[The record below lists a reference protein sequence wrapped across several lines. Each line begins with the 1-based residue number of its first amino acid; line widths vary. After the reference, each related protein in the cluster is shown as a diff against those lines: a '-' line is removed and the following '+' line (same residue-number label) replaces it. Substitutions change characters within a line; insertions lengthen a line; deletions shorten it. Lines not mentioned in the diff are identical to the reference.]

1 MTTWQH
7 LTPQRWAALGLCA
20 ESRAEYMA
28 FGTPEQ
34 AYHACTRADDLI
46 RVVFALLSRERM
58 AAILCATIR
67 PEIAHNASAAT
78 CLSVVERW
86 TRGDATRDEVRAAV
100 EAVEARAAWAAWAV
114 ARAAVEA
121 VEAAVEAAA
130 WAAVEARS
138 HLRMCDHIRALL
150 PWSEVVGLLEVQR

>member
-1 MTTWQH
+1 MTTMTWQH

-34 AYHACTRADDLI
+34 AWYACTRADDLI

-86 TRGDATRDEVRAAV
+86 TRGDATRDEVRAAA
-100 EAVEARAAWAAWAV
+100 EAAWAAWAAEAAWAV
-114 ARAAVEA
+114 EAAAWAVEA
-121 VEAAVEAAA
+121 VEAAA
-130 WAAVEARS
+130 AAVEA
-138 HLRMCDHIRALL
+138 
-150 PWSEVVGLLEVQR
+150 VVPLFSLWRRRRHR

>member
-100 EAVEARAAWAAWAV
+100 EAVEARAAWAAWAAWACPRRG
-114 ARAAVEA
+114 ARAAA
-121 VEAAVEAAA
+121 SS
-130 WAAVEARS
+130 R
-138 HLRMCDHIRALL
+138 
-150 PWSEVVGLLEVQR
+150 

>member
-20 ESRAEYMA
+20 ACRANYMA
-28 FGTPEQ
+28 LGTPEQ
-34 AYHACTRADDLI
+34 AWYACARADDLI
-46 RVVFALLSRERM
+46 QVVFALLSRERM

-67 PEIAHNASAAT
+67 PEIAHNASATT

-86 TRGDATRDEVRAAV
+86 TRGDATRDEVRVAWAAARAE
-100 EAVEARAAWAAWAV
+100 EAEEAAWA
-114 ARAAVEA
+114 
-121 VEAAVEAAA
+121 
-130 WAAVEARS
+130 
-138 HLRMCDHIRALL
+138 HLRMCDRIRALL